1 MVCFPG
7 EGRQAVERT
16 ALDARLG
23 EGSAR
28 AVPDLRD
35 VPLDQLQKDPA
46 ARQAVHDIMVDE
58 VNPARLGVAL
68 FNSSL

>member
-1 MVCFPG
+1 VG
-7 EGRQAVERT
+7 EA
-16 ALDARLG
+16 AAI
-23 EGSAR
+23 
-28 AVPDLRD
+28 PDLRD